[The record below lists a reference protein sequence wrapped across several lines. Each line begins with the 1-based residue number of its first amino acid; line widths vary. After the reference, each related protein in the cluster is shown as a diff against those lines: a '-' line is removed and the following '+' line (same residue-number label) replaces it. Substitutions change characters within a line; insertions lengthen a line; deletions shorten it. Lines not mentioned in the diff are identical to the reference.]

1 MENDSLR
8 YQNYDLN
15 VALQN
20 ANQQKLA
27 ILAYMFKSQ
36 KIDTSKDMESRL
48 AFAEITNFRD
58 SLFKT
63 ERSSDKAKLIPDF
76 PIKAPD
82 EPIKKKE
89 K

>member
-1 MENDSLR
+1 
-8 YQNYDLN
+8 
-15 VALQN
+15 
-20 ANQQKLA
+20 
-27 ILAYMFKSQ
+27 
-36 KIDTSKDMESRL
+36 MESRL